1 MEPRVRFP
9 LFGKVVALG
18 AVALSLVWALA
29 EVNGIVA
36 ERQGRQREAQRSVA
50 DSLATSQ
57 SLLGPVLQR
66 SCTERWETQQG
77 EGKDRKTVTEQ
88 RDFTL
93 RAAPRRLTAEATAVT
108 EPRYRGIFRI
118 NGFALKANLTAEWTD
133 LGVLQPKQRHEG
145 VRLTCSPPVLW
156 VAVSDTRGIRSAR
169 VTLQERERDV
179 LPAGSSST
187 LAHGFQATLPD
198 ALSLDATPVRANIAL
213 ELAGTESFAFA
224 PIGDATQVKL
234 VSDWP
239 HPSFNGRFLPAGRE
253 VSETGFEANWRI
265 SALASRAQQDLIE
278 GLPLCRPDTAAVA
291 ATGNPAQ
298 RCIET
303 FGVSFMDPVSP
314 YVLSDRATKYGLLFV
329 ALTFVAVALIE
340 VMRRLRVHPVQY
352 LLVGFALILFFL
364 LLVSLSEHV
373 PFAWA
378 YLVASGAC
386 TALLTFY
393 GVYVLRGVRTG
404 LVFGVGLGLLYG
416 ALYVLLLRE
425 QTALV
430 LGAALLFAVL
440 AAVMVVTRKLDW
452 YGLIAQMRSE
462 ASDAGQAGAR

>member
-1 MEPRVRFP
+1 MRFP

-29 EVNGIVA
+29 SVSGIVA
-36 ERQGRQREAQRSVA
+36 EREGRLREAQRSVA

-57 SLLGPVLQR
+57 ALLGPVLQR

-88 RDFTL
+88 RSFTL

-108 EPRYRGIFRI
+108 EPRYRGIFRV
-118 NGFALKANLTAEWTD
+118 NGYALKADLTAEWPD
-133 LGVLQPKQRHEG
+133 LSALQPKPLHESAR
-145 VRLTCSPPVLW
+145 VVCNLPVLW

-179 LPAGSSST
+179 VPAGST
-187 LAHGFQATLPD
+187 AALAQGFQAIWPE
-198 ALSLDATPVRANIAL
+198 AVALDAAPVRANVVL

-234 VSDWP
+234 ASDWP
-239 HPSFNGRFLPAGRE
+239 HPSFNGRFLPANRE
-253 VSETGFEANWRI
+253 VSDAGFQASWRVTT
-265 SALASRAQQDLIE
+265 LASRAQQDLLE
-278 GLPLCRPDTAAVA
+278 AQSLCRPETAAVPSA
-291 ATGNPAQ
+291 GQPAQ

-303 FGVSFMDPVSP
+303 FGVSFIDPVSP

-329 ALTFVAVALIE
+329 ALTFVAVALVE
-340 VMRRLRVHPVQY
+340 VLRRLRVHPVQY
-352 LLVGFALILFFL
+352 LLVGCALTLFFL

-373 PFAWA
+373 PFGWA
-378 YLVASGAC
+378 YLVASTAC

-393 GVYVLRGVRTG
+393 GAYVLRGVRAG
-404 LVFGVGLGLLYG
+404 LVFGAGIALLYG

-430 LGAALLFAVL
+430 LGAVLLFVIL

-462 ASDAGQAGAR
+462 ASNASQAAAR